1 MSEEP
6 KISETPAAAG
16 TRPAE
21 ADFLQNPG
29 AAELDSRV
37 ASELRFPLI
46 ALIAIIHVTVAAPA
60 EFPATQSAIALFQ
73 NVLTRVAVPLFF
85 FISGY
90 FYFFKTENFGARTW
104 LAKTRSRVATLLVPY
119 VVWNAISALQFFL
132 RWKFFPETAAGA
144 TGADFLQWL
153 AVVRGG
159 VPENAVLTD
168 VPALGF
174 LFAALAGT
182 PLDGDVLPRPLV
194 GQFWFVRDLFFVG
207 IFSFAWFPILKNRV
221 GAPLLL
227 CAAGALWFALGNDL
241 HVNAQCAT
249 PGIFFFCLGAFFAIR
264 KIGFAALAHK
274 IRVPA
279 AVVYAVLAFA
289 DWRWDAFGFSD
300 VPALAALHAPIH
312 DSAILVGAAALVGWC
327 AAGTRAGV
335 LRGNAFLAAST
346 FFVFGMHAPASRL
359 FEAIF
364 LPLFPQNS
372 SLAILAAFA
381 AFALFALAFSL
392 ALFALISRFVP
403 ALLVPLA
410 GGRGR
415 KTAGGNA

>member
-1 MSEEP
+1 MSAETQKTETQAAG
-6 KISETPAAAG
+6 TPAAAG
-16 TRPAE
+16 TP
-21 ADFLQNPG
+21 QNLS

-37 ASELRFPLI
+37 AAELRFPLI

-60 EFPATQSAIALFQ
+60 EFPAAQSAIALFQ

-90 FYFFKTENFGARTW
+90 FYFFKTENFGAQAW
-104 LAKTRSRVATLLVPY
+104 GAKTHSRVKTLLVPY

-132 RWKFFPETAAGA
+132 RWKFSPETAAGA
-144 TGADFLQWL
+144 GGAGFLQWL
-153 AVVRGG
+153 TVFRGG

-182 PLDGDVLPRPLV
+182 PLDGDVFPRPLV

-207 IFSFAWFPILKNRV
+207 IFSFAWFPILKNRF
-221 GAPLLL
+221 GAPILL

-241 HVNAQCAT
+241 HVNAQFAT

-264 KIGFAALAHK
+264 KIGFAALACK

-279 AVVYAVLAFA
+279 TLVYAALAFA
-289 DWRWDAFGFSD
+289 DWRWDALGLSG
-300 VPALAALHAPIH
+300 VPALSATHAQLH
-312 DSAILVGAAALVGWC
+312 DLAILVGAAALVGWF

-335 LRGNAFLAAST
+335 LRGNAFLAAAT

-359 FEAIF
+359 FEAVL

-372 SLAILAAFA
+372 SLAILCAFA
-381 AFALFALAFSL
+381 AFALFALAFSV

-403 ALLVPLA
+403 VLLIPLA

-415 KTAGGNA
+415 KF